1 VIRLRS
7 IVQVG
12 SGGLDAAQDAIG
24 SQADAILLSVA
35 DARVPLAEA
44 RQQVTAVLAAAG
56 QGEKAALVVVNHP
69 KTRLLRDDLDA
80 ILSPLVRGVLIPHAV
95 EPQDVRDTAVY
106 LREFELRRGIEPGDT
121 KVFPVIDTARGL
133 LHAEQIAMA
142 APRVGGLVFHAARF
156 ARNIGARPEQRGD
169 RLAYARGKVVAVCR
183 GLGIS
188 PLVTSDGLE
197 LTYLAEQGFAGA
209 ILPDVR
215 YVPTANA
222 AFAPGRLVKDRAN
235 AAVEAYEAA
244 RAEGAW
250 VARFEDEVID
260 AEAARKLRHLI
271 GE

>member
-1 VIRLRS
+1 MRRLRS
-7 IVQVG
+7 IVAVG
-12 SGGLDAAQDAIG
+12 SGGLDAAQEALG
-24 SQADAILLSVA
+24 SAADAILLSVA
-35 DARVPLAEA
+35 DARVPLDAA
-44 RQQVTAVLAAAG
+44 RRNAAAVLGAAG
-56 QGEKAALVVVNHP
+56 QAEKAALVTVNHP

-80 ILSPLVRGVLIPHAV
+80 LLSPLVRGVLLPHAV
-95 EPQDVRDTAVY
+95 EAQDVRDMAVA

-121 KVFPVIDTARGL
+121 AVFPVIDTARGL

-142 APRVGGLVFHAARF
+142 APRVGGLVLHAERLARDL
-156 ARNIGARPEQRGD
+156 GARPEQRGD

-183 GLGIS
+183 GLGIM

-197 LTYLAEQGFAGA
+197 LTYLAQCGFAGA
-209 ILPDVR
+209 VLPDVR
-215 YVPTANA
+215 YVVTANA
-222 AFAPGRLVKDRAN
+222 AFAPAPLVKDRAN

-250 VARFEDEVID
+250 AARFEDEVID